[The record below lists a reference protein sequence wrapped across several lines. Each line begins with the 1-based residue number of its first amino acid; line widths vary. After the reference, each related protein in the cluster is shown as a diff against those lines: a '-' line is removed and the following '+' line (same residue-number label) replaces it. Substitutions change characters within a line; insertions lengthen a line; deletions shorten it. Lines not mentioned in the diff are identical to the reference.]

1 LLALTLEAIFQLSD
15 QSATTNDLSPS
26 YPPTP
31 HILRDLGIVF
41 EMQALDCRAS
51 LEVVPHLCSNVS
63 GVRAGTLGM
72 LIDVAAGAYAT
83 RAVAPNWVAT
93 CDMVVNQFAA
103 PHAGVIAACP
113 RLLRHGKSTIV
124 VEVDVTSESQP
135 DVLIGMGTVTFSIL
149 ESRSE
154 FQRTDPSDD
163 YMRSEFAV
171 EGSGLVQPV
180 LDRIGASVVDVC
192 AGEVVLALSPYVGNT
207 LGALQGGVLTMLLD
221 YSAECA
227 GRSVGERDWVTHD
240 LIVHFLSLG
249 KAGPLRSRARILKT
263 SSHGA
268 KLRVE
273 VHDEGKDNRLVSVAT
288 ADVGPAPA

>member
-1 LLALTLEAIFQLSD
+1 
-15 QSATTNDLSPS
+15 
-26 YPPTP
+26 
-31 HILRDLGIVF
+31 
-41 EMQALDCRAS
+41 DCRAS

-163 YMRSEFAV
+163 YMRSDFAV

-180 LDRIGASVVDVC
+180 LDRRTLSQETHMRVDTQQIPRISTRR
-192 AGEVVLALSPYVGNT
+192 ALTQRVSSTRAATSKLVG
-207 LGALQGGVLTMLLD
+207 QG
-221 YSAECA
+221 
-227 GRSVGERDWVTHD
+227 
-240 LIVHFLSLG
+240 
-249 KAGPLRSRARILKT
+249 
-263 SSHGA
+263 
-268 KLRVE
+268 
-273 VHDEGKDNRLVSVAT
+273 
-288 ADVGPAPA
+288 